1 MKIIIVGGGKLGKDI
16 ADNMLERKYDVRL
29 IEKNR
34 AKCIELA
41 NDLDVEIICGDG
53 TELEVLEEAGTK
65 NADCFI
71 SVTGSDQ
78 DNLVATQLAKNEFN
92 ARKVIVRANNP
103 RNVEALRTLGTD
115 IVVSSTEIITRLIE
129 QEVDLAGMHLLAT
142 LNKGKASIV
151 SATAFSLWLR
161 RGLDGKMLKDIT
173 LPQGCLVISVLR
185 DDDMTIPNGF
195 TVIHTGDE
203 IVSVCDSDNSQ
214 RQLLK
219 LFHSHN

>member
-29 IEKNR
+29 IEKDR
-34 AKCIELA
+34 AKCIALA
-41 NDLDVEIICGDG
+41 NDLDIEVICGDG
-53 TELEVLEEAGTK
+53 TELEVLEQAGTK

-78 DNLVATQLAKNEFN
+78 NNLVATQLAKNEFN
-92 ARKVIVRANNP
+92 AGKVIVRANNP

-129 QEVDLAGMHLLAT
+129 QEVDVESMHLLAT
-142 LNKGKASIV
+142 LNQGKASICTGV
-151 SATAFSLWLR
+151 LQKESH
-161 RGLDGKMLKDIT
+161 LDGKMLKDIT
-173 LPQGCLVISVLR
+173 LPQGCLIISVLR
-185 DDDMTIPNGF
+185 DGNMTIPNGF
-195 TVIHTGDE
+195 TVIYAGDE
-203 IVSVCDSDNSQ
+203 LVAVCDSDSSR

-219 LFHSHN
+219 LLHIRG

>member
-142 LNKGKASIV
+142 LNKGKASIC
-151 SATAFSLWLR
+151 TITLPEFSS
-161 RGLDGKMLKDIT
+161 LDGK
-173 LPQGCLVISVLR
+173 C
-185 DDDMTIPNGF
+185 
-195 TVIHTGDE
+195 
-203 IVSVCDSDNSQ
+203 
-214 RQLLK
+214 
-219 LFHSHN
+219 